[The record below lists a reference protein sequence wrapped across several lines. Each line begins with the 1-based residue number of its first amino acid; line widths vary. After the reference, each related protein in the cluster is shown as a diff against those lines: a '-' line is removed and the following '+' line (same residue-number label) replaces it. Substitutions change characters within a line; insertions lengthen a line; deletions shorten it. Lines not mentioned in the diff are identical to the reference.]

1 MLQGPMKDNQ
11 IKYKSDTSEVSVK
24 EIIIRIQL
32 LYSYILSKWMLIL
45 LFAILGGAVGLAY
58 ACYKKPLFTAK
69 TTFVL
74 EDSEKGGGMGQYAG
88 LASMVGIEVA
98 GGSGGIFQGDNILE
112 LYKSRTMIEK
122 TLLTN
127 VDIEGKKQTL
137 LQRYIDYNKLKE
149 GWKETPELNKIDFAK
164 LAVTTQNINNKTI
177 RLRDSVLGSIVKEIN
192 LKNLNVIKPDKKLSI
207 IEATVRANDE
217 IFAKL
222 FDEQIVKNVN
232 DFYIQTKTK
241 NSLENIYIMQKKTD
255 SVRAVMNGAIFAAA
269 AVADAT
275 PNLNITRQAQR
286 SAPLQR
292 SQFSAE
298 TNRNILAQLVQ
309 NLELSKI
316 SLLKE
321 TPLIQVIDKPVY
333 PLDRTRLGKFKGLLI
348 GGLLGGLIA
357 TIFLALRR
365 IFQALIS

>member
-1 MLQGPMKDNQ
+1 MKDNQ
-11 IKYKSDTSEVSVK
+11 INYKNDTGEVSVK
-24 EIIIRIQL
+24 EIFTKLQL
-32 LYSYILSKWMLIL
+32 LYSYILSKWLVIL
-45 LFAILGGAVGLAY
+45 LFAVLGGVIGLVY
-58 ACYKKPLFTAK
+58 AWSKKPLYTAK

-74 EDSEKGGGMGQYAG
+74 EDADKGGGMGQYAG
-88 LASMVGIEVA
+88 LASMVGIDVA

-122 TLLTN
+122 TLLTKL
-127 VDIEGKKQTL
+127 DIEGKQQTL
-137 LQRYIDYNKLKE
+137 LQRYIDYNKLRE
-149 GWKETPELNKIDFAK
+149 RWKKTPELNKIDFSDTAANAQNMNAK
-164 LAVTTQNINNKTI
+164 TR
-177 RLRDSVLGSIVKEIN
+177 RLRDSILGNIVKEIN
-192 LKNLNVIKPDKKLSI
+192 LSNLNVIKPDKKLSL
-207 IEATVRANDE
+207 IEAAVKANDE
-217 IFAKL
+217 VFAKI

-232 DFYIQTKTK
+232 DFYVQTKTK
-241 NSLENIYIMQKKTD
+241 KSLENIYIMQKKTD
-255 SVRAVMNGAIFAAA
+255 SVRAVMNGAIYSAA

-286 SAPLQR
+286 SAPVQR

-321 TPLIQVIDKPVY
+321 TPLIQVIDKPIY
-333 PLDRTRLGKFKGLLI
+333 PLDKTGLGKLKGFII
-348 GGLLGGLIA
+348 GGLLGGLLI
-357 TIFLALRR
+357 TFFLAFRR

>member
-1 MLQGPMKDNQ
+1 MKDNE
-11 IKYKSDTSEVSVK
+11 INYKNDTGEVSAK
-24 EIIIRIQL
+24 DIIIKLQL
-32 LYSYILSKWMLIL
+32 LYRFILSKWLLIL
-45 LFAILGGAVGLAY
+45 LFALLGAVVGLAY
-58 ACYKKPLFTAK
+58 AWYKKPLFTAK

-88 LASMVGIEVA
+88 LASMVGIDVA

-122 TLLTN
+122 TLLTS

-137 LQRYIDYNKLKE
+137 LQRYIDYNKLRE
-149 GWKETPELNKIDFAK
+149 AWKETPELNKIDFTKIPENA
-164 LAVTTQNINNKTI
+164 QDINTKTS

-207 IEATVRANDE
+207 IEATVKANDE
-217 IFAKL
+217 VFAKV

-241 NSLENIYIMQKKTD
+241 KSLENIYIMQKKTD

-286 SAPLQR
+286 SAPVQR

-333 PLDRTRLGKFKGLLI
+333 PLDKIGLGKLKGFLI
-348 GGLLGGLIA
+348 GGFIGGLIA
-357 TIFLALRR
+357 TLFLALRR